1 MITMGIGRYGTWRRR
16 RGETRPA
23 RVLCGYLGCGRWA
36 TRTAWDRLYNII
48 PACPDPSHG
57 RSMTS

>member
-1 MITMGIGRYGTWRRR
+1 MITMGIGRYLRRPR
-16 RGETRPA
+16 RNARPE
-23 RVLCGYLGCGRWA
+23 RVLCQYLGCGAWA
-36 TRTAWDRLYNII
+36 TRLAWDRLFNVT